1 MGRNAGKHGFVRREE
16 AVTGQKTA
24 FFMFF
29 FHAEAFNG
37 GKAVSRLTLW
47 VLRTQVCLHGKC
59 FSRGRLEN
67 FI

>member
-1 MGRNAGKHGFVRREE
+1 MERNTGNHGFVRSDE
-16 AVTGQKTA
+16 AGAGQKSA
-24 FFMFF
+24 FFMFS